1 MVRDCLRASA
11 NAASSARTMSVP
23 APPGVSSRGARAKTE
38 PGVMFAHAC
47 ARCCAS
53 PPSTSRSCRLS
64 ARRAA
69 ASLGAPRASRALVP
83 ARRPRGRRASR
94 AVGRVATRALF
105 DPDTVDDPLLRK
117 AMKEPVAFFG
127 GVFAGLLGLSVDEPG
142 SPLTAW
148 VDSTAAA
155 AGVRVEDQR
164 VVDEHTPE
172 TNEATDAKEPLVQE
186 TPPEA

>member
-1 MVRDCLRASA
+1 
-11 NAASSARTMSVP
+11 
-23 APPGVSSRGARAKTE
+23 
-38 PGVMFAHAC
+38 MFADAC

-69 ASLGAPRASRALVP
+69 ASLGAPRAARALV
-83 ARRPRGRRASR
+83 RESLPRGRRASR
-94 AVGRVATRALF
+94 AVGGVATRALF

-148 VDSTAAA
+148 VDSTATA
-155 AGVRVEDQR
+155 AGVRVENQR
-164 VVDEHTPE
+164 VVDENTPE
-172 TNEATDAKEPLVQE
+172 TNEKTDDAIEPVVE
-186 TPPEA
+186 GTPPEA

>member
-1 MVRDCLRASA
+1 
-11 NAASSARTMSVP
+11 
-23 APPGVSSRGARAKTE
+23 
-38 PGVMFAHAC
+38 MFAHAC

-53 PPSTSRSCRLS
+53 PPPPLGHAAFRG
-64 ARRAA
+64 RAA
-69 ASLGAPRASRALVP
+69 ASLGACASRALVP

-155 AGVRVEDQR
+155 AGVGVEDQR
-164 VVDEHTPE
+164 VVDENTPE